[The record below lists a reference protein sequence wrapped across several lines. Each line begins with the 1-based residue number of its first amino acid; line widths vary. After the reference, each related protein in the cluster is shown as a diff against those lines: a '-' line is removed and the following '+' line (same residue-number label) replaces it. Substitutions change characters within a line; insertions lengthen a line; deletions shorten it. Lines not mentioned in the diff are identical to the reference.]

1 MKQSANVQSWR
12 SLGLLLLGVT
22 GIWLAS
28 ATHAFAAEG
37 SGSCSGDSEVRQ
49 LDYWLGNWTMK
60 GADGSSTSSKVTLSL
75 DKCMFVEHWENR
87 KGHVT
92 EKMFAYSPE
101 DKNWGGMFADNQ
113 GRVHVFLVGKVS
125 SGTAEFHGPSRGP
138 NGETVLHKLRV
149 VRTAPDRLEE
159 TWEKSL
165 DNGANWTTVYRAQ
178 YSRAQP

>member
-1 MKQSANVQSWR
+1 MRQSTNVQSCKRCIVLAFAVIALW
-12 SLGLLLLGVT
+12 LG
-22 GIWLAS
+22 S
-28 ATHAFAAEG
+28 ATHAIAAEG
-37 SGSCSGDSEVRQ
+37 SGSCSADSEVRQ

-60 GADGSSTSSKVTLSL
+60 AADGSSTSSKVTLSL

-113 GRVHVFLVGKVS
+113 GRVHIFLAGKVS

-149 VRTAPDRLEE
+149 VRTAPDRLQE

-165 DNGANWTTVYRAQ
+165 DNGANWINVYRAE